1 MKKKVVLLS
10 GGLDSSTL
18 LGKVVNE
25 FGADNVIVVTLTYGQ
40 KHDKE
45 LRSAKEVAKYYK
57 VHNHIIRDLSIAF
70 DFSNSPLLKHSN
82 EKIPD
87 KSYAEQLKEKPGTV
101 ITYVPFRNGLFLSFV
116 TAIAYSV
123 EADTVYYG
131 AHADDA
137 AGAAYPDCTPEFIN
151 HMSKAIYEGTGKKVK
166 LIAPFQTF
174 TKADIVALGHKL
186 GVPYELTW
194 SCYRGGDVACGE
206 CATCIDRLNAFKA
219 NGLVDPIKY
228 KNDINLTWNER

>member
-18 LGKVVNE
+18 LGKVVND
-25 FGADNVIVVTLTYGQ
+25 FGSENVIAVTLTYGQ

-45 LRSAKEVAKYYK
+45 ITSANDIANYYN
-57 VHNHIIRDLSIAF
+57 VSRHIIRDLSIAF
-70 DFSNSPLLKHSN
+70 DFSNSPLLKHSDK
-82 EKIPD
+82 EIPD
-87 KSYAEQLKEKPGTV
+87 KSYAEQLEEKPGTV
-101 ITYVPFRNGLFLSFV
+101 VTYIPFRNGLFLSFV

-123 EADTVYYG
+123 GADTVYYG

-137 AGAAYPDCTPEFIN
+137 AGAAYPDCTPEFIE
-151 HMSKAIYEGTGKKVK
+151 HMGKAIYEGTGKQVR
-166 LIAPFQTF
+166 LIAPFQIF
-174 TKADIVALGHKL
+174 TKADIVTLGHKL

-194 SCYRGGDVACGE
+194 SCYKGGNEACGE

-219 NGLVDPIKY
+219 NGLIDPIKY
-228 KNDINLTWNER
+228 KNDVNLTWNER